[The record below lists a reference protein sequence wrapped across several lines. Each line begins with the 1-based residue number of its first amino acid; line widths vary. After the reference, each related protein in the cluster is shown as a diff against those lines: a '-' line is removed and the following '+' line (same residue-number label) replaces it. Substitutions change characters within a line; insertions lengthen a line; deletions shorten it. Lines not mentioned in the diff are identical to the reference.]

1 MLGGNANDGALGKT
15 LAISNET
22 GKIYMVGYTTSTV
35 LPTVTLGTS
44 NLNDVS
50 LEGPQDIFIARF
62 DSDYDLDWLTY
73 YGGNGTDQY
82 SFVTVNEL
90 GDVYIGFNTNS
101 TNMSTIALNTGAFLH
116 ENLNDPIPGSGPNDG
131 FIIKL
136 DPDGILEYATYFG
149 GSAFDELLGIFYSRL
164 YNNQNEIIVV
174 GATESSN
181 FPNRNYP
188 FPNSTTAYYEPVLL
202 YPGRHSFIT
211 NLRNVSPQSRFAD
224 NTITNELKDNRG
236 YDFIIS
242 PNPASGLVKISAT
255 SGFIDKVQVFNSL
268 GSCVYSKS
276 NIHDIAHNLD
286 LNRILSGV
294 YSVQILS
301 GYRKYTSK
309 LLIIRE

>member
-1 MLGGNANDGALGKT
+1 
-15 LAISNET
+15 
-22 GKIYMVGYTTSTV
+22 
-35 LPTVTLGTS
+35 
-44 NLNDVS
+44 VS